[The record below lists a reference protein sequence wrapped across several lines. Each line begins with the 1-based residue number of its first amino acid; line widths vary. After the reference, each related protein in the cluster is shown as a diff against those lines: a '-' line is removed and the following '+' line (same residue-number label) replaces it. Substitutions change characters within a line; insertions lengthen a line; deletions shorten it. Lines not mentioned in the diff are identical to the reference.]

1 MHSQNSPVF
10 ARKHSSEHVPY
21 LNHFRLTGDR
31 DAFLDGLSHKLVE
44 PSIICFSSLAP
55 SAIKISMSGH
65 SKWSTIKR
73 QKGAADAK
81 KSKVWTKILRE
92 ITVAAKISGVDP
104 VGNPRL
110 RKALDDA
117 KANNISK
124 DPIQRALAKASG
136 KEEMADYEELTYEGY
151 GPAGVAVIVSCLTD
165 NRNRTY
171 SEVRAA
177 FNKNGGNMSTPG
189 SVAFGFRKKGLI
201 LLEKSE
207 NKHLTE
213 DLLLEY
219 GLEADLED
227 IVEEP
232 EGFVVSCS
240 PESLLNLKEVFAT
253 HQVQIASAEVAMLA
267 DNPVD
272 LSPENSQILG
282 EIMEALEDLDDVQ
295 KVWTSQ
301 A

>member
-1 MHSQNSPVF
+1 
-10 ARKHSSEHVPY
+10 
-21 LNHFRLTGDR
+21 
-31 DAFLDGLSHKLVE
+31 
-44 PSIICFSSLAP
+44 
-55 SAIKISMSGH
+55 MSGH

-73 QKGAADAK
+73 QKGVADAK
-81 KSKVWTKILRE
+81 RSKVWTKILRE

-104 VGNPRL
+104 SGNPRL

-117 KANNISK
+117 KASNISK
-124 DPIQRALAKASG
+124 DPILRALAKASG

-177 FNKNGGNMSTPG
+177 FNKNGGSMSTPG
-189 SVAFGFRKKGLI
+189 SVAFGFQKKGLI

-207 NKHLTE
+207 NENLTE

-219 GLEADLED
+219 GLEAGLED
-227 IVEEP
+227 LVQEP
-232 EGFVVSCS
+232 EGFVITCS
-240 PESLLNLKEVFAT
+240 PESLLNLKEALLS
-253 HQVQIASAEVAMLA
+253 HKIQMASNEIAMVA

-272 LSPENSQILG
+272 LSPENAQILS
-282 EIMEALEDLDDVQ
+282 EIIEALEDLDDVQ
-295 KVWTSQ
+295 KVWTSE